1 MGQDMTMNLRTSTL
15 HGQFF
20 RNTLIKGALRML
32 SLMMVFGLAQA
43 ETQNR
48 ITALSVTEADSGA
61 TVIKVEMAE
70 PMSSAPAGFTISIP
84 ARIALDFP
92 NTANGLGRSV
102 QNFAA
107 GDLRSANIVQAGAR
121 TRLVINLNQM
131 LAYDT
136 RLDGNNVLITLHGKS
151 ADQLVTTSPFA
162 EARHGMQ
169 KHTLSAVDFR
179 RGKNGEGRIQVD
191 LSDPGVGID
200 IHRQGTR
207 LIVEFLKTN
216 LPKNL
221 QRKLDVVDF
230 ATPVQNV
237 DTFAQGENVRM
248 VIEPKGSWEHAAY
261 QTDNKFII
269 EVKPVV
275 EDPSKLGKGVG
286 NYTGEKLTLNFQ
298 DISVREALNV
308 IADFTELNM
317 VISDSVTGNLT
328 LRLKDVPWD
337 QALDIILQSRGLAM
351 RKSGNVIQVAPIGE
365 LAASEKNDLSARQEI
380 SELEELRTESFQLG
394 YQTATSAAMLLNGV
408 SAAMPGAAA
417 PPPAAPAPG
426 SAGQPAASPRILSK
440 RGSAIADVRTNTL
453 FVKDTPSRLDDVRKL
468 LKQIDVPS
476 RQVLIEAR
484 FVSASNN
491 FARTLGGKLGGGAA
505 TPTVTGPAAPIPG
518 SVAIAQ
524 SSGNFPVNGG
534 LTTLSRGVFG
544 LPNVNLPTPANGTGA
559 AGLLLSLFN
568 PSASKV
574 LSLELDASE
583 SDGVTKSIGSP
594 KVVTAD
600 RTKATI
606 LQGVQIPYTI
616 AGVLGV
622 PPTTNFVSA
631 NLSLEVTPHI
641 TPDNNVNMALV
652 ANQDTVGNLLGG
664 QTIPS
669 INTKQITTEVLVENG
684 GTVVIGGV
692 FTQDSND
699 IVQKVPLLG
708 DIPILGWLFKNDA
721 KINNKSELLIFI
733 TPKIMQ
739 DSMTMR

>member
-1 MGQDMTMNLRTSTL
+1 MGQDMTMNLRTSVL
-15 HGQFF
+15 DGQFF
-20 RNTLIKGALRML
+20 RSTLVKSALRML
-32 SLMMVFGLAQA
+32 GLMMVFGMAQA

-70 PMSSAPAGFTISIP
+70 PLSSAPAGFTISTP

-102 QNFAA
+102 QDFAA
-107 GDLRSANIVQAGAR
+107 GDLRSANIVQAGSR

-169 KHTLSAVDFR
+169 KHTLNAVDFR

-261 QTDNKFII
+261 QTDNRFII

-491 FARTLGGKLGGGAA
+491 FARTLGGKLGVSGTGMTVAPGGGFAVGA
-505 TPTVTGPAAPIPG
+505 NTPTATRSVVT
-518 SVAIAQ
+518 
-524 SSGNFPVNGG
+524 
-534 LTTLSRGVFG
+534 G
-544 LPNVNLPTPANGTGA
+544 LPNVNLPTPANGTGGG
-559 AGLLLSLFN
+559 GLLLSLFN

-622 PPTTNFVSA
+622 PPTTSFVSA

-699 IVQKVPLLG
+699 IIQKVPLLG
-708 DIPILGWLFKNDA
+708 DIPLFGWLFKNDA

>member
-20 RNTLIKGALRML
+20 RSTLVKSALRML
-32 SLMMVFGLAQA
+32 GLMMVFGMAQA

-70 PMSSAPAGFTISIP
+70 PLSSAPAGFTISTP

-102 QNFAA
+102 QDFAA
-107 GDLRSANIVQAGAR
+107 GDLRSANIVQAGSR

-169 KHTLSAVDFR
+169 KHTLNAVDFR

-261 QTDNKFII
+261 QTDNRFII

-408 SAAMPGAAA
+408 SAAMPGAA

-484 FVSASNN
+484 FVSASNS
-491 FARTLGGKLGGGAA
+491 FARTLGGKLGLTSATTQPGQPGGFA
-505 TPTVTGPAAPIPG
+505 VTGSNAAALG
-518 SVAIAQ
+518 SNVLPSTA
-524 SSGNFPVNGG
+524 GMRGGVNGI
-534 LTTLSRGVFG
+534 S
-544 LPNVNLPTPANGTGA
+544 NVNLPTPAGGTG
-559 AGLLLSLFN
+559 GILLSMFN
-568 PSASKV
+568 RSATKL

-692 FTQDSND
+692 FTQDSGD
-699 IVQKVPLLG
+699 TTVKVPLLG
-708 DIPILGWLFKNDA
+708 DIPLLGWLFKNDT
-721 KINNKSELLIFI
+721 KTNNKSELLIFI